1 MRFDCHAL
9 VRISLIAVTAASLAA
24 CGSTKTPPPTVV
36 IPPAKAE
43 EAPPPIQPQG
53 RGPVTQQQQPPLQQP
68 TGRGPAVQPPPG
80 VGPGSIQDFVL
91 NVGERVY
98 FDYNEYSIRT
108 DARPILD
115 AQATWLARYPTVNVR
130 IEGNADERGT
140 QEYNFALGER
150 RANAVRDYL
159 VSKGVAATRISV
171 VSYGKE
177 RPIDAGSNEE
187 AWQRNRN
194 GHTAIVS
201 GTR

>member
-9 VRISLIAVTAASLAA
+9 VRISLIAAIAASLAA

-36 IPPAKAE
+36 VPPAKAE
-43 EAPPPIQPQG
+43 EAPPPIQPQS

-68 TGRGPAVQPPPG
+68 TGRGPAVQPPG
-80 VGPGSIQDFVL
+80 IGPGSIQDFVV

-98 FDYNEYSIRT
+98 FDYDAYAIRA

-115 AQATWLARYPTVNVR
+115 AQASWLTRYPAVNVR

-177 RPIDAGSNEE
+177 RPIDPGSNEE

-194 GHTAIVS
+194 GHTAIIS

>member
-1 MRFDCHAL
+1 MSSSTTRLAQL
-9 VRISLIAVTAASLAA
+9 TAVAVLTLAMAA
-24 CGSTKTPPPTVV
+24 CSSPKKPLPIAATTQ
-36 IPPAKAE
+36 
-43 EAPPPIQPQG
+43 APPPMATQQTAPPRAQPTAP
-53 RGPVTQQQQPPLQQP
+53 RAENLAPPRSNGPV
-68 TGRGPAVQPPPG
+68 
-80 VGPGSIQDFVL
+80 PGSLQDFL
-91 NVGERVY
+91 AAAGGERVF
-98 FDYNEYSIRT
+98 FDYDSSSIRG
-108 DARPILD
+108 DAAPILD
-115 AQATWLARYPTVNVR
+115 AQASWLTRYPAVNVR

-159 VSKGVAATRISV
+159 VSKGVAASRISV